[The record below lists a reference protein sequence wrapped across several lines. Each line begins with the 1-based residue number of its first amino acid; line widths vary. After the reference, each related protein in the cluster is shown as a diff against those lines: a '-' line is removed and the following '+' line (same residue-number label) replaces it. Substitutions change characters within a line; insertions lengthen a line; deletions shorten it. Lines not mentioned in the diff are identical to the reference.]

1 MSRMSCIPVQGWTQA
16 NELGVVNEDKIL
28 RFSHQAKVG
37 VKVVGSSCVIF
48 QMLGGELKIIKIK

>member
-1 MSRMSCIPVQGWTQA
+1 MQGWTQA